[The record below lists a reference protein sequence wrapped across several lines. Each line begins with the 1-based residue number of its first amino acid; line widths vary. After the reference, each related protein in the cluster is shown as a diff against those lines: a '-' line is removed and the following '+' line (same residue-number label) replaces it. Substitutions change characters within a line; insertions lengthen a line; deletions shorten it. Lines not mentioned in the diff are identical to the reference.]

1 MKTLILS
8 DLHLE
13 ISDMDTPK
21 ADADVVVLAGDIA
34 VGNAGIY
41 WARTIWPTTEIV
53 YVAGNH
59 EFYGKERNSTIQD
72 LRRAAKETG
81 VHFLDNDEVMING
94 VRFLGA
100 TLWTDFLLFGLTR
113 QTQAMGLASVS
124 LNDFRMIREGEDKFT
139 SPKSVSLFNE
149 SARWLKLKLSE
160 PFDGKTIVVTHHL
173 PSAESVAERYKKDL
187 LSACF
192 ASNADHL
199 LGPCNIWIH
208 GHTHDCFDYISRG
221 TRVICNPRGYV
232 LKGRE
237 ENVDFNPEFVIE
249 V

>member
-1 MKTLILS
+1 MKIQILS

-13 ISDMDTPK
+13 ISEMDTPK

-34 VGNAGIY
+34 SGTTGIY
-41 WARTIWPTTEIV
+41 WARAAWPATEII

-59 EFYGKERNSTIQD
+59 EFYGKERNTTIQE
-72 LRRAAKETG
+72 LRRAAEETD
-81 VHFLDNDEVMING
+81 VRFLDNDEVVING

-113 QTQAMGLASVS
+113 QTRAMELASVS
-124 LNDFRMIREGEDKFT
+124 LNDFRMIREVDDKFT
-139 SPKSVSLFNE
+139 PPKSVSLFND
-149 SARWLKLKLSE
+149 SARWLKLKLSD

-187 LSACF
+187 LSTCF

-199 LGPCNIWIH
+199 LGSSEVWIH
-208 GHTHDCFDYISRG
+208 GHTHDSSDYIANG

-232 LKGRE
+232 LRGRE
-237 ENVDFNPEFVIE
+237 ENLAFNPELVIE